1 MQNKYEIA
9 DDAYRFGDIVYRIEL
24 SQGREAWDYFWKDG
38 TIDNDWLTGNFDHT
52 HACYF
57 SSKEAAKRG
66 ISRLCKS
73 NPDIW
78 RTCEFLVAKI
88 GPV

>member
-1 MQNKYEIA
+1 MGNKYEIA
-9 DDAYRFGDIVYRIEL
+9 DDAYRFGDIVYSIEL
-24 SQGREAWDYFWKDG
+24 SQGREAWDYFWKDD
-38 TIDNDWLTGNFDHT
+38 TLDNDWLTGNTDP

-66 ISRLCKS
+66 ISRLSKS

>member
-1 MQNKYEIA
+1 MQNKYEIE
-9 DDAYRFGDIVYRIEL
+9 DDAFQFGDLVYRIEL

-38 TIDNDWLTGNFDHT
+38 TIDNDWHT
-52 HACYF
+52 DWNMDPNACYF

-66 ISRLCKS
+66 ISRLTKS
-73 NPDIW
+73 NPEIW

-88 GPV
+88 DPV